1 MNTLLTILITGAL
14 VAAVVVMLVGP
25 GREGPTKL

>member
-1 MNTLLTILITGAL
+1 MNMLMTVLFTAAV

-25 GREGPTKL
+25 GREGPSKL